1 MPPTWTPLSN
11 AVKLPE
17 DKGEYF
23 RDQNAARY
31 PSHPMQPAIEATLTH
46 DPNFESNE
54 VDIIGCGSTLG
65 NLLRFSRNVDLS
77 NKYRIIVEVVGS
89 TVFFIR
95 RENSPTQKI
104 PDVRG
109 YGHTFPE
116 AYTTWDS
123 EVRGSESHQRMIK
136 YNFAGLICLVRF
148 EGDGYLA
155 DMVPKEL
162 TTSAEGGS
170 REHTAEGDLI
180 AALENNT
187 VSVRSPVTDEK
198 LMVRKKGQVIPQ
210 SAVFDLK
217 TRRITRKDAD
227 ILGEQLPRL
236 WISQIPNFVL
246 AFHRFGV
253 FEEIQTLDTRERV
266 RLWEEEQKDNL
277 GRFAALLKML
287 ISFALGRPDGRFELI
302 HEEDGT
308 VLELREVEEDV
319 PRALPERLKYRWTQR
334 LVEGTKSLEEVK
346 EPDDEELKHDWDNE
360 SEGSFK
366 DYTACS
372 ASDCGYCGHCKY

>member
-1 MPPTWTPLSN
+1 
-11 AVKLPE
+11 
-17 DKGEYF
+17 
-23 RDQNAARY
+23 
-31 PSHPMQPAIEATLTH
+31 MQPAIEAILTH
-46 DPNFESNE
+46 NPNFESNE
-54 VDIIGCGSTLG
+54 VDLIGCGSTLG
-65 NLLRFSRNVDLS
+65 NLLRFSRNADLS
-77 NKYRIIVEVVGS
+77 KKYRIIVEVVGS

-123 EVRGSESHQRMIK
+123 EVRGSESHQRIIK
-136 YNFAGLICLVRF
+136 YNFAGLTCLVRF
-148 EGDGYLA
+148 EGDGYHA
-155 DMVPKEL
+155 DIVPKEL

-170 REHTAEGDLI
+170 RDHTAEGDLI

-198 LMVRKKGQVIPQ
+198 LMVQKKGQLIPQ

-227 ILGEQLPRL
+227 ILGEELPRL

-266 RLWEEEQKDNL
+266 RL
-277 GRFAALLKML
+277 
-287 ISFALGRPDGRFELI
+287 
-302 HEEDGT
+302 
-308 VLELREVEEDV
+308 
-319 PRALPERLKYRWTQR
+319 
-334 LVEGTKSLEEVK
+334 
-346 EPDDEELKHDWDNE
+346 
-360 SEGSFK
+360 
-366 DYTACS
+366 
-372 ASDCGYCGHCKY
+372 